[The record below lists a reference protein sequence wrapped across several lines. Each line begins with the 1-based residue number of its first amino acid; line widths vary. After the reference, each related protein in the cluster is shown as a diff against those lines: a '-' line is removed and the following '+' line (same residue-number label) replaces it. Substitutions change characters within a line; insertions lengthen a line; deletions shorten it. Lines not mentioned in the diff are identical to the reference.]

1 MMGAVHMQITTIG
14 LDIAKNVFQVHGI
27 DGNETVVVRKQLRRG
42 KLIAFFESLAPCL
55 VGIEACATAHH
66 WAREPDDCKPS
77 AFCGRRP
84 YWPRA
89 AHETMAPIPGETS
102 PHTVSALLRA
112 TATAA
117 KPRKSRQN
125 PAVAEVKTVA
135 TKLQKIVAVDVVAA
149 N

>member
-1 MMGAVHMQITTIG
+1 TPDCSFPT
-14 LDIAKNVFQVHGI
+14 AKAGSHRVS
-27 DGNETVVVRKQLRRG
+27 RRSS
-42 KLIAFFESLAPCL
+42 A
-55 VGIEACATAHH
+55 
-66 WAREPDDCKPS
+66 PDDCKPS

-89 AHETMAPIPGETS
+89 AHETIAPIPGETS
-102 PHTVSALLRA
+102 AQTVSALLPA

-135 TKLQKIVAVDVVAA
+135 TKLQKIVAEGEGFELPIRFGVHAGKRAVFLRPRG
-149 N
+149 